1 MIPLGVD
8 LVKDSQ
14 YKVRSIQAKPVSVQS
29 RQKKYADQINFPHT
43 LLKPHNP
50 IRLWDT

>member
-14 YKVRSIQAKPVSVQS
+14 DKVRSIQAKLLSAQS

-43 LLKPHNP
+43 LLTPHYP